1 MGSCTLS
8 NLLGAAMRCKYS
20 SGRFSCVY
28 KCVCMSTVYM
38 SYIYM
43 TYITN
48 HVNRDTFNLLPGAR
62 KILSWKFCVFV
73 ISMCIH
79 EHDAHM
85 YNAYA

>member
-48 HVNRDTFNLLPGAR
+48 HVNRDTFSAAWSTKDFELE
-62 KILSWKFCVFV
+62 ILRFCYIYV
-73 ISMCIH
+73 
-79 EHDAHM
+79 
-85 YNAYA
+85 YT